1 MQGIISDGQ
10 AKYCYT
16 GEIVQNR
23 LSDIILFHRKQSGLT
38 QQELA
43 ELAGVGKNL
52 VYELENGKQSV
63 RLGNL
68 LKVLQVLNIE
78 LDFQSPLRD
87 AFLKDI
93 GDLTGDL
100 PE

>member
-1 MQGIISDGQ
+1 MGDGQ
-10 AKYCYT
+10 AKYCYI
-16 GEIVQNR
+16 GKIVQNR
-23 LSDIILFHRKQSGLT
+23 LSDIILFHRKQSGVT

-63 RLGNL
+63 RLENL
-68 LKVLQVLNIE
+68 LKVLRVLNIE

-87 AFLKDI
+87 AFLREV
-93 GDLTGDL
+93 GGRTGDQH
-100 PE
+100 E